1 MAEVPVKYS
10 GDGKLAKLA
19 VSADVVKLLQD
30 EISLDSVLYSAEV
43 PEWVEAPVAAGD
55 KVGTLHI
62 MLMGEEIGTAD
73 LVATQDFSLSWFR
86 KAIGTIGELL
96 SSPLA
101 KVLFAVVVLAVVGYI
116 IYMVRHNRKK
126 RRRKYSNRNY

>member
-1 MAEVPVKYS
+1 M
-10 GDGKLAKLA
+10 
-19 VSADVVKLLQD
+19 VKLLQD

-43 PEWVEAPVAAGD
+43 PDWVEAPVAAGD

-73 LVATQDFSLSWFR
+73 LVATQDFSLSWIR